1 MFKSKIFTKA
11 ILIVAT
17 SLILFAISIYL
28 FIIPKID
35 NTIESL
41 EERNAKAILS
51 KVTLIVKNVN
61 RDLVS
66 YKNAMLT
73 RHKEELKHLTY
84 SVYSILDEQYK
95 QSTKKNEQKVK
106 NNVLKLVNSIRYGDN
121 NYFYISNLHNVLI
134 SHPYLQ
140 GVDMSDIKDVKGNL
154 IVPPMVKLCLKRGE
168 GFYSYWWKKNKADNT
183 LYEKLTFSKFFAP
196 WNMVIGT
203 GVYID
208 EIDKEVQK
216 RQNEL
221 MHQLRKIITTTKIGK
236 TGYLYLFNGSGK
248 MLVHPNSNI
257 DNTNFKKLKNPTK
270 KSYIFD
276 DLVKVSKGSKE
287 LFYKWD
293 KPTDKGNYIYRK
305 ISWVEYIPELDWYL
319 VSSAYVDE
327 FKDSSKKITLFIAII
342 AFVLILLSAI
352 YSYFFLKNLLR
363 PVINISKNAAMGEMI
378 SIIAHQWRQP
388 LNELG
393 LVLQKFEFAYDKGL
407 LDKEF
412 VQNETDKGKK
422 LIVKMSSTIDTFKNF
437 LDLQKKS
444 KPFDVA
450 VSVENVI
457 MLLEDTNRLNK
468 INICFDSKNTKI
480 INSFQGEFEHAIL
493 NIINNATD
501 ILLKQ
506 SSEKKVISI
515 EVEQRAK
522 RVHITICDNGGGV
535 AEHDM
540 KYIFDPHY
548 TTKKNGSGIGL
559 YITKKIIEEHMGGE
573 VSITNKTFT
582 CKESEHFGACFEIIV

>member
-1 MFKSKIFTKA
+1 
-11 ILIVAT
+11 
-17 SLILFAISIYL
+17 
-28 FIIPKID
+28 
-35 NTIESL
+35 
-41 EERNAKAILS
+41 
-51 KVTLIVKNVN
+51 
-61 RDLVS
+61 
-66 YKNAMLT
+66 
-73 RHKEELKHLTY
+73 
-84 SVYSILDEQYK
+84 
-95 QSTKKNEQKVK
+95 
-106 NNVLKLVNSIRYGDN
+106 
-121 NYFYISNLHNVLI
+121 
-134 SHPYLQ
+134 
-140 GVDMSDIKDVKGNL
+140 
-154 IVPPMVKLCLKRGE
+154 
-168 GFYSYWWKKNKADNT
+168 
-183 LYEKLTFSKFFAP
+183 
-196 WNMVIGT
+196 
-203 GVYID
+203 
-208 EIDKEVQK
+208 
-216 RQNEL
+216 
-221 MHQLRKIITTTKIGK
+221 
-236 TGYLYLFNGSGK
+236 
-248 MLVHPNSNI
+248 
-257 DNTNFKKLKNPTK
+257 
-270 KSYIFD
+270 
-276 DLVKVSKGSKE
+276 
-287 LFYKWD
+287 
-293 KPTDKGNYIYRK
+293 
-305 ISWVEYIPELDWYL
+305 
-319 VSSAYVDE
+319 
-327 FKDSSKKITLFIAII
+327 
-342 AFVLILLSAI
+342 
-352 YSYFFLKNLLR
+352 
-363 PVINISKNAAMGEMI
+363 MGEMI

-457 MLLEDTNRLNK
+457 MLLEDTNKLNK

-559 YITKKIIEEHMGGE
+559 YITKKIIEEHMSGE

-582 CKESEHFGACFEIIV
+582 CKESDHFGACFEIIV